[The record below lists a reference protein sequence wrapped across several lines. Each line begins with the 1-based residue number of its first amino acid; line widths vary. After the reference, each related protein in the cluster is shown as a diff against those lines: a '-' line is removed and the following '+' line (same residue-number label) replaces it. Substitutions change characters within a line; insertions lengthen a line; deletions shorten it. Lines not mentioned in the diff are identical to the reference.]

1 LTLETVTEKRYA
13 IKAGYRC
20 NPPLPDEQGRD
31 SSYWDSG
38 RRIAHSRR
46 YQWHVYKWAQDL
58 VRAASVGRVLDI
70 GCGPAAKLNRLI
82 VPHVEQVIGVDQAQ
96 AVDYCRRAYASG
108 SYAIDDLEAPAQ
120 ELEWVPQL
128 VICADVV
135 EHLRDPDP
143 LLQYLRSAG
152 DADTSY
158 LFSTPDRDR
167 LRGTNAM
174 GSPNPSHIR
183 EWAAHEFARYLQES
197 GYEVL
202 EERFYPPVKPGF
214 NRLTAAHLLRMLR
227 EGHRWRYNFAVLCRS
242 CAE

>member
-1 LTLETVTEKRYA
+1 MTEKRYG
-13 IKAGYRC
+13 IKAGYRF
-20 NPPLPDEQGRD
+20 NPPLPDEQGLD

-58 VRAASVGRVLDI
+58 VRAAGLQRVLDI
-70 GCGPAAKLNRLI
+70 GCGPAAKLNQLI
-82 VPHVEQVIGVDQAQ
+82 VPYARQVAGVDQAQ
-96 AVDYCRRAYASG
+96 AVEYCRRSYESG
-108 SYAIDDLEAPAQ
+108 DYVVDDLEAPAL

-143 LLQYLRSAG
+143 LLQYLRSVG
-152 DADTSY
+152 DADTLH

-167 LRGTNAM
+167 LRGAQAM
-174 GSPNPSHIR
+174 ESPNPSHIR
-183 EWAAHEFARYLQES
+183 EWAAGEFAGYLRES

-202 EERFYPPVKPGF
+202 EERFFPPVKPGLD
-214 NRLTAAHLLRMLR
+214 RLTAAHLVRRLR
-227 EGHRWRYNFAVLCRS
+227 EGHRWRYNFAVLCRP
-242 CAE
+242 CAG